1 MAALKHSLASRVNRA
16 LVANRYDRPMDRG
29 QRIRE
34 AANSWIAA
42 GTDRTTKELCAKI
55 GITEQAF
62 YRWVDG
68 NTKSI
73 KAENF
78 VRFSWLTRYHPRY
91 LLWGESP
98 KLLADDPRFATL
110 LDKMSDLRSDELEKL
125 IDYADILIRARK
137 P

>member
-1 MAALKHSLASRVNRA
+1 MLVNRELA
-16 LVANRYDRPMDRG
+16 ANHYDWAMDRG

-42 GTDRTTKELCAKI
+42 GTDRTTKELCGKI

-78 VRFSWLTRYHPRY
+78 VKFSWLTRFHPRY
-91 LLWGESP
+91 LLWGELP
-98 KLLADDPRFATL
+98 KMLADDPRFVGL
-110 LDKMSDLRSDELEKL
+110 LDKISDLRSDELEKL
-125 IDYADILIRARK
+125 IDYADILVRARK
-137 P
+137 S